1 MRTKV
6 AAALSADAEPPAAA
20 GGKRSAAPVVEPEAK
35 RAKRPTAAEN
45 HVKDCT
51 GRSSESHGRS

>member
-6 AAALSADAEPPAAA
+6 AAALSDAEPPAA